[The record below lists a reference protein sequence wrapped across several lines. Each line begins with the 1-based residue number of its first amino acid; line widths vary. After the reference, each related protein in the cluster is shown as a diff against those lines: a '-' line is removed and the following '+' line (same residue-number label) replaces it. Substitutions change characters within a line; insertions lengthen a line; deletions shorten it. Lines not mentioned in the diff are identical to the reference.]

1 MAGQISN
8 IRRQLKSV
16 RSTQKITNAM
26 SLVATAKLQKQRG
39 KMAENDVYMQRYLE
53 LLLTALSSEEL
64 DESANMYFQKRDFHN
79 PLHIVITSN
88 SGLCGSYNM
97 DLLKYVE
104 KNISKDEAIFAIGT
118 YGIKWLD
125 SNDFMVIKRF
135 TDLDNL
141 NPRVMEMLIYDIL
154 ELYKHNEISSIDI
167 VYTQYV
173 NTLTFEPSTYQL
185 LPISLSV
192 PMEKK
197 PIELA
202 PSGEEVLNILIP
214 KYISAVVYDT
224 FLEAKTSE
232 HASRRSAMESANKN
246 AQNLIEEIS
255 LSYNQA
261 RQATITQE
269 VNEITAGADAI

>member
-64 DESANMYFQKRDFHN
+64 DESANMYFQKRDFNN